1 MEKESQLVTTE
12 QSNATSIY
20 SRMSDPMLAIKEM
33 GQMFAASG
41 MFGCTKVEQG
51 QVLALACL
59 IEGKSPFELMRNYHI
74 IGGNLS
80 IRSSA
85 ALAQFQQKGGR
96 CTWLSPLN
104 DGDQAKATFSIN
116 GNDLPEA
123 TYTIEDAKREG
134 LLGGSNP
141 NWKTRPADML
151 RARLITKAI
160 RMIAPGIIVGLID
173 ETDIPPAP
181 AATPLLSSKEPVA
194 MGPGSPDVVGAA
206 GEVKAAEFVAG
217 MELENFIA
225 HADLSIQDVEAF
237 CVERKILS
245 EGQTLKDLST
255 SNRKKIVKNFGD
267 FVLRLQEFKKGGD

>member
-1 MEKESQLVTTE
+1 
-12 QSNATSIY
+12 
-20 SRMSDPMLAIKEM
+20 
-33 GQMFAASG
+33 
-41 MFGCTKVEQG
+41 
-51 QVLALACL
+51 
-59 IEGKSPFELMRNYHI
+59 MRNYHI

-96 CTWLSPLN
+96 CTWISALN

-123 TYTIEDAKREG
+123 AYTIEDAKREG

-181 AATPLLSSKEPVA
+181 ASVAPLLPSKEPVA
-194 MGPGSPDVVGAA
+194 EGPVVGAA
-206 GEVKAAEFVAG
+206 GEAKVGGLEEG

-225 HADLSIQDVEAF
+225 HADLNLKEVEAF
-237 CVERKILS
+237 CVKRGILT
-245 EGQTLKDLST
+245 EGQTIADLSK
-255 SNRKKIVKNFGD
+255 SNRKKIVKNFSD
-267 FVLRLQEFKKGGD
+267 FVLRLEEFKKGGSNGSGWW